1 MQQRLKVRDIQYLI
15 ERLIVDLAEFLMADY
30 NLELKEALNVIY
42 ESDTY
47 AKISDPAT
55 GLYYQGSKYVYTYL
69 QNELKTGSM
78 VWLIYWILRKQD
90 FLHSQAMISRTLFKH
105 HYLSVGSRKKFDSW
119 LKIATVT

>member
-15 ERLIVDLAEFLMADY
+15 EGLTVDLAEFLMADY

-78 VWLIYWILRKQD
+78 V
-90 FLHSQAMISRTLFKH
+90 
-105 HYLSVGSRKKFDSW
+105 
-119 LKIATVT
+119 

>member
-78 VWLIYWILRKQD
+78 V
-90 FLHSQAMISRTLFKH
+90 
-105 HYLSVGSRKKFDSW
+105 
-119 LKIATVT
+119 